1 MESCCASESKD
12 LAGAG
17 VITSGIEGEN
27 MQNYYTQFDTC
38 RERDIPACADV
49 CPFKMDILAIQERIA
64 KGRFN
69 AAYKSIRD
77 AVVFPGIV
85 SEICPAYC
93 ESICVRNIVDAPVQI
108 RLLEQSIV
116 ANASRKAPNKYNL
129 PVRKSV
135 SRLSA
140 RVFPVWDSLFGWP
153 PKNMT

>member
-1 MESCCASESKD
+1 MESCCASESKA

-27 MQNYYTQFDTC
+27 MQNYYKQFDTC

-129 PVRKSV
+129 PVRKKRV
-135 SRLSA
+135 AVIGAGLSGMGFA
-140 RVFPVWDSLFGWP
+140 FRMASKKG
-153 PKNMT
+153 